1 MRIFAFLK
9 TLLLAFPA
17 AAHLGRVMGAVVL
30 TITGN
35 IAHTNRGQFIK
46 KRDSFIG
53 YHDRTFAR
61 AVEIDREIL
70 IIRANRGQK

>member
-1 MRIFAFLK
+1 MRIFAFLT
-9 TLLLAFPA
+9 TLLLIFSA

-46 KRDSFIG
+46 KRDSLIS
-53 YHDRTFAR
+53 YHERTFAS
-61 AVEIDREIL
+61 AVEIDRAIL
-70 IIRANRGQK
+70 IVRAE